1 METIV
6 LVASSAVGALT
17 AMAIDKVSHNVNKL
31 HKNNTHSINLQK
43 ILVSKAVERVYEYE
57 REGRITVTER
67 EKLIIKYR
75 QEQNKL
81 DNDMGGV
88 ALYDHKVLNSL
99 KENLVLVVDQRMA
112 EITSKLDDL
121 AGKIDEAPVKRK
133 TSTPMDRDNGKL
145 METPKHFTPIEI
157 TENITSTENT
167 KITENTNSIESPET
181 DASLEEIK
189 KQITQTLSRLEQAEV
204 E

>member
-17 AMAIDKVSHNVNKL
+17 AMALDKVSHNVNKL
-31 HKNNTHSINLQK
+31 HRNNSHSINLQK
-43 ILVSKAVERVYEYE
+43 RLVSKAVDRVYEYE
-57 REGRITVTER
+57 REGRITETER

-81 DNDMGGV
+81 DNEMGAV
-88 ALYDHKVLNSL
+88 TLYDHKVLNAL

-133 TSTPMDRDNGKL
+133 TSTPLERENGKR
-145 METPKHFTPIEI
+145 METPKHFAPIEI
-157 TENITSTENT
+157 I
-167 KITENTNSIESPET
+167 ENTNITESLET

>member
-145 METPKHFTPIEI
+145 METPKHFAPIEI
-157 TENITSTENT
+157 TENITS
-167 KITENTNSIESPET
+167 TENTNSIESPET